1 MAGTGAGEKKAA
13 PEPARDYR
21 SNHLLCALNFVQ
33 KVKRALLFGVKDYEF
48 NFLFQCYGNSRWHV
62 NVHFI
67 KKTIFCVCKWQDR

>member
-33 KVKRALLFGVKDYEF
+33 KDIELSFLGVKDYEF
-48 NFLFQCYGNSRWHV
+48 NFLFQCNGNSRWHV
-62 NVHFI
+62 NVHFT
-67 KKTIFCVCKWQDR
+67 KKNYILCL